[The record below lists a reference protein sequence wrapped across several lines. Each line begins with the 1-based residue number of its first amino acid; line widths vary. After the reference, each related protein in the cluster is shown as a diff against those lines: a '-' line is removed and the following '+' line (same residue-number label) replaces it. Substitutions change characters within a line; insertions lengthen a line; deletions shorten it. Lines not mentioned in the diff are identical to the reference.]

1 MGPLPVDY
9 IWRIWDNTTIYD
21 NMRDKYGFSNTIKY
35 DKYKKYEFI
44 KTNMGKYEFISYK
57 FHKQI

>member
-1 MGPLPVDY
+1 M
-9 IWRIWDNTTIYD
+9 TIYD
-21 NMRDKYGFSNTIKY
+21 NMRDKYGFSNTTKY